1 MKKLYYVVER
11 DLFDFDDI
19 QETTGVKNV
28 RVYTIENGEL
38 QNWFNLELINSD
50 ITLEEIKDYLN
61 DNGYETNNLKM
72 IQLWKKSGQ
81 N

>member
-11 DLFDFDDI
+11 ELFDFDDI

-61 DNGYETNNLKM
+61 DNGYEDEIGNIKM
-72 IQLWKKSGQ
+72 IQL
-81 N
+81 

>member
-1 MKKLYYVVER
+1 MRKLYYVVER

-50 ITLEEIKDYLN
+50 ITLEEIKDYLD
-61 DNGYETNNLKM
+61 DNGYEDEIGNIKM
-72 IQLWKKSGQ
+72 IQL
-81 N
+81 

>member
-11 DLFDFDDI
+11 ELFDFDDI
-19 QETTGVKNV
+19 QETTGIKNV

-50 ITLEEIKDYLN
+50 ITLEEIKDYLD
-61 DNGYETNNLKM
+61 DNGYEDEIGNIKM
-72 IQLWKKSGQ
+72 IQL
-81 N
+81 

>member
-11 DLFDFDDI
+11 ELFDFDDI

-28 RVYTIENGEL
+28 RVYIIENGEL

-50 ITLEEIKDYLN
+50 ITLEEIKDYLD
-61 DNGYETNNLKM
+61 DNGYETNNIEM
-72 IQLWKKSGQ
+72 IQL
-81 N
+81 

>member
-72 IQLWKKSGQ
+72 IQL
-81 N
+81 

>member
-11 DLFDFDDI
+11 ELFDFDDI

-50 ITLEEIKDYLN
+50 ITLEEIKDYLD
-61 DNGYETNNLKM
+61 DNGYETNNLQM
-72 IQLWKKSGQ
+72 IQL
-81 N
+81 

>member
-1 MKKLYYVVER
+1 MRKLYYVVER

-50 ITLEEIKDYLN
+50 ITLEEIKDYLD
-61 DNGYETNNLKM
+61 DNGYETNNLQM
-72 IQLWKKSGQ
+72 IHL
-81 N
+81 

>member
-11 DLFDFDDI
+11 ELFDFDDI

-28 RVYTIENGEL
+28 RVYIIENGEL

-61 DNGYETNNLKM
+61 DNGYEDEIGNIKM
-72 IQLWKKSGQ
+72 IQL
-81 N
+81 

>member
-1 MKKLYYVVER
+1 MKKLYYVVEK

-61 DNGYETNNLKM
+61 DNGYEDEIGNIKM
-72 IQLWKKSGQ
+72 IQL
-81 N
+81 

>member
-11 DLFDFDDI
+11 DLFDFDGI
-19 QETTGVKNV
+19 QETTDVKNV

-50 ITLEEIKDYLN
+50 ITLEEIKDYLD
-61 DNGYETNNLKM
+61 DNGYEDEINNIQM
-72 IQLWKKSGQ
+72 IQL
-81 N
+81 

>member
-1 MKKLYYVVER
+1 MRNLYYVVER

-38 QNWFNLELINSD
+38 QNWFDLELINSD
-50 ITLEEIKDYLN
+50 ITWEAIVDYLTA
-61 DNGYETNNLKM
+61 NGHEISNLKM
-72 IQLWKKSGQ
+72 IQL
-81 N
+81 